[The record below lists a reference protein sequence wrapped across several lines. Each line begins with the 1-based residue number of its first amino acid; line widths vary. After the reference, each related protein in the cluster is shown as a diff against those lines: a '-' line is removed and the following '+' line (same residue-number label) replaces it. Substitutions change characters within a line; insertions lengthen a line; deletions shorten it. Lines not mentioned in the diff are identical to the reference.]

1 MAVDWPP
8 PYRAGRIAAVLGD
21 SAGSH
26 DVTDSVILQQ
36 DIVASAA
43 ERILSTLLATTPVEV
58 RAREAVSR
66 LRAWDRQMHR
76 NAPEPLILQAWV
88 WALGRTLLADELG
101 PNYLEFLDGGTY
113 PTART
118 TTTASGCADN
128 VNTHQN

>member
-1 MAVDWPP
+1 MAVDARAPALSEVI
-8 PYRAGRIAAVLGD
+8 YAVRGDRAGCQG
-21 SAGSH
+21 
-26 DVTDSVILQQ
+26 VTDSVMLQQ

-43 ERILSTLLATTPVEV
+43 ERILSKLLATTPVEV

-101 PNYLEFLDGGTY
+101 PNYLEFLDGGI
-113 PTART
+113 
-118 TTTASGCADN
+118 
-128 VNTHQN
+128 